1 MSKALIIGGS
11 DAGISAAL
19 RIKEIAPQTHVTIVT
34 ADAYPNFSI
43 CGLPFYLSGEV
54 VDWRTLAHRTISEIE
69 QHGIGLLL
77 DHKALAVDPEARQ
90 VHVHSVDGSNRQ
102 IGYDQLLI
110 ATGAESVSP
119 PIEGIDQQGVFF
131 LRWMD
136 DSFAVKRFMDQAK
149 PRRAVIIGGGYI
161 GLEMAD
167 ALARK
172 GMRVV
177 LMEFASEVLTTLDPD
192 LGARIRAELQS
203 RGVRVVLGQAVERI
217 AREQDALA
225 VHTASGE
232 SAAADLVLVA
242 TGARPATGL
251 AQTAGIPLG
260 AGSAIQVDRT
270 MATRAAHIWAAGD
283 CVQTWHR
290 ILHAMYTCPGHHG
303 PQAGPGGR
311 RQHGGRQNE
320 FQGSLGTQV
329 VKVFDQVAART
340 GLRDKEAVGAGFDP
354 LTVALTSWDHKVY
367 YPGAKELHIRLTGD
381 RSSGRLLGAQMVGHR
396 KSEVSKRIDIVATAL
411 FHGMGVKEL
420 CDLDLSYTPPLSSP
434 WDPVQMAAMQWCAK
448 QREVKPGGICRRPE
462 GSRDPEHQDRGI

>member
-90 VHVHSVDGSNRQ
+90 VHVHSVNGSNRQ

-192 LGARIRAELQS
+192 LGNRIRAELQS

-290 ILHAMYTCPGHHG
+290 ILQRHVYMPLGTTAHKQGRV
-303 PQAGPGGR
+303 AGDNMAGGK
-311 RQHGGRQNE
+311 NE

-448 QREVKPGGICRRPE
+448 QRK
-462 GSRDPEHQDRGI
+462 

>member
-77 DHKALAVDPEARQ
+77 DHKALTVDPEARQ
-90 VHVHSVDGSNRQ
+90 VHVHSVNGSNRQ

-192 LGARIRAELQS
+192 LGNRIRAELQS

-290 ILHAMYTCPGHHG
+290 ILQRHVYMPLGTTAHKQGRV
-303 PQAGPGGR
+303 AGDNMAGGK
-311 RQHGGRQNE
+311 NE

-448 QREVKPGGICRRPE
+448 QRK
-462 GSRDPEHQDRGI
+462 

>member
-77 DHKALAVDPEARQ
+77 DHKALTVDPEARQ

-192 LGARIRAELQS
+192 LGNRIRAELQS

-290 ILHAMYTCPGHHG
+290 ILQRHVYMPLGTTAHKQGRV
-303 PQAGPGGR
+303 AGDNMAGGK
-311 RQHGGRQNE
+311 NE

-448 QREVKPGGICRRPE
+448 QRK
-462 GSRDPEHQDRGI
+462 